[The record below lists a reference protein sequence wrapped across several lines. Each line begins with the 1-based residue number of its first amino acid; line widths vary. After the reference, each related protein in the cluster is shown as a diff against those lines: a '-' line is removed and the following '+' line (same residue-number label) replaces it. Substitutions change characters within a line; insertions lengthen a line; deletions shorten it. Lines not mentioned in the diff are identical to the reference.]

1 MANMRQHLK
10 ASTRLKAIVIALGA
24 ILALAS
30 IAGVMAQ
37 ALGPAGP
44 SPATGAA
51 SVIAQGVYTV
61 TDNDY
66 VWQVSTYTA
75 EAGSEPVT
83 IAAPTFVLARTTPL
97 LVSDEGSGI
106 RQRVAHGEAIFL
118 NPGQTVRLETFGP
131 PDDFIFVE
139 LTPATAPSTGA
150 DPLVGQAFQPL
161 AGSRDLDLVRV
172 MIDEGEQSE
181 MPAGAGRTLVFGLA
195 GQVAATTGDG
205 VEMPILAGD
214 IVEFDGAI
222 TFTGGTDGAEFVAAY
237 IGSVIGFDDGVEG
250 TPASGSTDAGPA
262 IPAASPVVT
271 AEPTEA
277 PTVMPT
283 TAPTEEP
290 TTAPTQEPTAVP
302 TVVPTQE
309 PTEAPT
315 EEPTVVAT
323 VEPTVATTAEPT
335 LVPTEAAA
343 SATQPTAEP
352 TVNPIIAALSGG
364 GVAPDDGPPFEL
376 EIIEDDPGTDTDGDG
391 LTDLQ
396 EEFYETDREVDDT
409 DEDGL
414 SDFDELVEF
423 GTDPLLR
430 DTDDDGINDSN
441 EIFVYESDP
450 LNLDTDGD
458 ILYDGGELVHNSDIL
473 NPDSDG
479 DGISDGE
486 EVYFV
491 ETEPDDPDTDG
502 DGISD
507 FDELVNGTNPL
518 QAPRSN
524 RSSTS
529 ERASEPTQAPSP
541 TESPQSPQPTEPAAA
556 PTGRVD
562 TDGDGLTNSREA
574 RFGTDPL
581 NGDSDGDGV
590 NDSNEVA
597 AGTDPLDINSWPR

>member
-1 MANMRQHLK
+1 MAITRQSLK
-10 ASTRLKAIVIALGA
+10 ATTHSKAIVIALGA

-44 SPATGAA
+44 SPASGAA

-75 EAGSEPVT
+75 EAGSEPIT

-97 LVSDEGSGI
+97 LVTDEGSGI
-106 RQRVAHGEAIFL
+106 RQRVANGEAVFL

-131 PDDFIFVE
+131 PDNFVFVE
-139 LTPATAPSTGA
+139 LTPATASSTGA
-150 DPLVGQAFQPL
+150 APLVGQTFQPL

-172 MIDEGEQSE
+172 MMDEGDQSG
-181 MPAGAGRTLVFGLA
+181 MPGGAGRTLVFGLA
-195 GQVAATTGDG
+195 GQVTATTGDG

-214 IVEFDGAI
+214 IVEFEGAI
-222 TFTGGTDGAEFVAAY
+222 TFTGGTDDSEFVAAY
-237 IGSVIGFDDGVEG
+237 IGSVIGFDDGVAG
-250 TPASGSTDAGPA
+250 TPAASSTDAGTA
-262 IPAASPVVT
+262 SPAAT
-271 AEPTEA
+271 AEA
-277 PTVMPT
+277 S
-283 TAPTEEP
+283 
-290 TTAPTQEPTAVP
+290 
-302 TVVPTQE
+302 
-309 PTEAPT
+309 
-315 EEPTVVAT
+315 EEPTVAPT
-323 VEPTVATTAEPT
+323 LEPTIAPTLEPTVAPT

-343 SATQPTAEP
+343 AASVQEPAAEP
-352 TVNPIIAALSGG
+352 TVNPIIAALSGANLTP
-364 GVAPDDGPPFEL
+364 VDGPPFEL

-396 EEFYETDREVDDT
+396 EAFYETDPEVADT
-409 DEDGL
+409 DEDEL

-430 DTDDDGINDSN
+430 DSDDDGINDSN
-441 EIFVYESDP
+441 EILVYESDP

-479 DGISDGE
+479 DGLSDGE
-486 EVYFV
+486 EVYFA

-507 FDELVNGTNPL
+507 FDEVVNGTNPL
-518 QAPRSN
+518 QAPRAN

-529 ERASEPTQAPSP
+529 ERASEPTTAPARP
-541 TESPQSPQPTEPAAA
+541 TEPASPIEPTAQPASPIEPTAQPASPTEPAAA

-562 TDGDGLTNSREA
+562 TDGDGLTDPQEA
-574 RFGTDPL
+574 RFGTNPL
-581 NGDSDGDGV
+581 DGDSDGDGV